1 MIKVVIVEDDL
12 MVASINTQFA
22 LKTLGIQVVATFH
35 NGKDALSFLK
45 ETKVDLILLD
55 LYMPG
60 FNGLELLRELRKTN
74 SDIDCIMITAANDTE
89 HIKEAM
95 QLGIVDYLLKPFQYE
110 RFSEAMDKYLLK
122 KKIMENGLECTQSDI
137 DQLIQIARPSKKS
150 KEVELQKGLQRQ
162 TLEKI
167 MNCLMQHPNE
177 YLTCDFIASEVNLSQ
192 VTTRRYMNYLGES
205 GQVEIRV
212 NYSTG
217 GRPCVEYQLC
227 SGFYSEST

>member
-22 LKTLGIQVVATFH
+22 LKTPGIQVVATFH

-45 ETKVDLILLD
+45 ETKVDLLLLD

-60 FNGLELLRELRKTN
+60 FNGIELLRELRRIN
-74 SDIDCIMITAANDTE
+74 SDIECIMITAANDTD
-89 HIKEAM
+89 HIREAM

-110 RFSEAMDKYLLK
+110 RFAEAMDKYLLK
-122 KKIMENGLECTQSDI
+122 KKIMESGLECTQSDI
-137 DQLIQIARPSKKS
+137 DQLIQITRPSTKS
-150 KEVELQKGLQRQ
+150 KEAELQKGLQRQ
-162 TLEKI
+162 TLDKI
-167 MNCLMQHPNE
+167 LSCLHEHPQE

-192 VTTRRYMNYLGES
+192 VTTRRYMNYLGEI
-205 GQVEIRV
+205 GQVNIHV

-227 SGFYSEST
+227 V